1 MELGEVLLLLHSLQ
15 PVHHLLQLLG
25 LEEQLLLVIPSL
37 LHLPGEENQLL
48 LLLVLPSLL
57 LLQGQE
63 EQLLLLQ
70 GQASLVMLLLLL
82 PRLPQELQVQAM
94 QPAGE
99 VEGPTWHLGL
109 QLQQREQQ

>member
-15 PVHHLLQLLG
+15 LVHHLLQLLG

-37 LHLPGEENQLL
+37 LHLTGEENQLL

-57 LLQGQE
+57 FPQGQE
-63 EQLLLLQ
+63 EQMLLLE
-70 GQASLVMLLLLL
+70 GQASPVMLLLLL

-109 QLQQREQQ
+109 QLQ

>member
-1 MELGEVLLLLHSLQ
+1 MKLGGVLLHLPSLQ
-15 PVHHLLQLLG
+15 PVHHLLQQLG
-25 LEEQLLLVIPSL
+25 EEKQLLVVLPSL
-37 LHLPGEENQLL
+37 LHLQGEEKQLL
-48 LLLVLPSLL
+48 LLLVLPSLV

-63 EQLLLLQ
+63 EQL
-70 GQASLVMLLLLL
+70 LLLLL

-109 QLQQREQQ
+109 QLQ

>member
-1 MELGEVLLLLHSLQ
+1 MKLGGVLLHLPNLQ
-15 PVHHLLQLLG
+15 PVHHLLHLLG

-48 LLLVLPSLL
+48 LLL
-57 LLQGQE
+57 QGQE
-63 EQLLLLQ
+63 EQL
-70 GQASLVMLLLLL
+70 LLLLL

-109 QLQQREQQ
+109 QLQ

>member
-57 LLQGQE
+57 LLE
-63 EQLLLLQ
+63 
-70 GQASLVMLLLLL
+70 GQASPVMLLLLL

-109 QLQQREQQ
+109 QLQQRE

>member
-1 MELGEVLLLLHSLQ
+1 MKLRGVLLHLPSLQ
-15 PVHHLLQLLG
+15 PVHHLLQQLG
-25 LEEQLLLVIPSL
+25 EENQLLVVLPSL
-37 LHLPGEENQLL
+37 LHLQGEEKQLL

-63 EQLLLLQ
+63 EQL
-70 GQASLVMLLLLL
+70 LLLLL

>member
-57 LLQGQE
+57 LLE
-63 EQLLLLQ
+63 
-70 GQASLVMLLLLL
+70 GQASPVMLLLLL

-94 QPAGE
+94 QPVGE

-109 QLQQREQQ
+109 QLQ

>member
-1 MELGEVLLLLHSLQ
+1 MKLGEVLLLLPSLQ

-25 LEEQLLLVIPSL
+25 EEEQLLVVLPSL
-37 LHLPGEENQLL
+37 LHLPGEEKQLL

-63 EQLLLLQ
+63 EQLLLL
-70 GQASLVMLLLLL
+70 LL

-94 QPAGE
+94 HPAGE

>member
-70 GQASLVMLLLLL
+70 GQASPLMLLLL